1 MDRKGLASSIFTAEG
16 LAREPAREAVTQRTH
31 PKMEKLLLY
40 LNLTLLLL
48 PIIQASVG

>member
-16 LAREPAREAVTQRTH
+16 LAREPAREAVTQRTL
-31 PKMEKLLLY
+31 EKLLLY